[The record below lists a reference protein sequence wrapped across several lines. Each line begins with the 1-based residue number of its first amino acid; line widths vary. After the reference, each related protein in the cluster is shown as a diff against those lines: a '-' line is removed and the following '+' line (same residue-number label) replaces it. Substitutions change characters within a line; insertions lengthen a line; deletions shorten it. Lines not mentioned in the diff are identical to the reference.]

1 VSANQRPDHIAQN
14 WQRNLNAPAI
24 SVRRTH
30 INAPLGVKWK
40 RGEQKKAI
48 GRSRGG
54 RNTKIHAIADA
65 KGRLLSIPLTGG
77 QAHAVRPVASHTRTP
92 LGTGIIDV
100 APR

>member
-1 VSANQRPDHIAQN
+1 MPLLYLCGARILT
-14 WQRNLNAPAI
+14 RTT
-24 SVRRTH
+24 RRQME
-30 INAPLGVKWK
+30 

-48 GRSRGG
+48 GRSRGR